1 MTELRDY
8 QQDLLKRTQESL
20 AAPSA
25 RVMVQL
31 PTGGGKTRIAA
42 DLLRWW
48 LSGEGK
54 AVWIT
59 HRNELSDQTCQVLNR
74 SGVRAV
80 NSLEWYND
88 APAPIQRGGV
98 VILMAQTVSRR
109 NRLDGVW
116 EQYNSGDLLIIDE
129 AHHAPAAGWVRAIHQ
144 WPGPVVGLTATPW
157 RLSKTEGFTH
167 LFNEL
172 ILGPQ
177 VKDMQAQGWLAK
189 AQILMPA
196 HDDLI
201 LGGEPTA
208 GDYSESGIELANQG
222 RDIWTAGALRFWQ
235 EYAQGRQTIVYAV
248 SKSHAENLT
257 AILKDADVTAGV
269 LLGDTPL
276 EERARRIKQF
286 SDGTLKVLVNVAVAT
301 EGFDLPDAACVVLTR
316 PTLSLALYLQMVG
329 RGLRPKTDG
338 GNCLILDLA
347 GNVERH
353 GFPEEEREWSLEARG
368 SQDEDGRPP
377 VVRCPVCSGV
387 SPAASH
393 DCVECGNPFG
403 KDCGRCGKWRAWK
416 TWKAETYCGDE
427 HDLVCNLCH
436 IDAHE
441 LNILPEGLKEIL
453 REELNEK
460 QPGVNPSNLQ
470 TFKEFRVAL
479 SEVAEELVYAN
490 KVDDY
495 TAFNRLTRQ
504 IRLLLRQE
512 NRLRA
517 AAREEVKEYLEAEL
531 GPRVKVI
538 CDALTQAGYEGER
551 FELLIDLE
559 GKEIEIFL
567 DGKKM
572 RDVFTYEQIVA
583 FTDAMENWKP

>member
-8 QQDLLKRTQESL
+8 QLDLLKRTQESL

-54 AVWIT
+54 AVWLT
-59 HRNELSDQTCQVLNR
+59 HRNELSDQTCQVLN
-74 SGVRAV
+74 SSSVRAV
-80 NSLEWYND
+80 NRLEWPTD
-88 APAPIQRGGV
+88 APAPTWRGGV

-109 NRLDGVW
+109 NRFDGVW
-116 EQYNSGDLLIIDE
+116 RGYNSGDLLIIDE
-129 AHHAPAAGWVRAIHQ
+129 AHHATAAGWERAIHQ

-167 LFNEL
+167 LFDEL

-189 AQILMPA
+189 AQVLMPD

-201 LGGEPTA
+201 LGGEPA
-208 GDYSESGIELANQG
+208 YNGDYSESGIELANQG

-248 SKSHAENLT
+248 SKAHAENLT
-257 AILKDADVTAGV
+257 AILKDANVPAGV

-276 EERARRIKQF
+276 EERARWIKQF

-368 SQDEDGRPP
+368 HQDEDGRPP
-377 VVRCPVCSGV
+377 VVRCPDCSGV

-393 DCVECGNPFG
+393 YCLECGNPFG
-403 KDCGRCGKWRAWK
+403 KDCGRCGKWRAWQ
-416 TWKAETYCGDE
+416 TWSAETYCGDD
-427 HDLVCNLCH
+427 HDLVCNRCH
-436 IDAHE
+436 FDAHE
-441 LNILPEGLKEIL
+441 LANLAEDLSEGLKEVL
-453 REELNEK
+453 RNERQPDVNPASLNTLEGIDARLEELYEHMRQIGRIRIGRVVDND
-460 QPGVNPSNLQ
+460 VFLD
-470 TFKEFRVAL
+470 FAKEYSLL
-479 SEVAEELVYAN
+479 SERKRPLLERRLLEKILDIPETAEVEELF
-490 KVDDY
+490 K
-495 TAFNRLTRQ
+495 
-504 IRLLLRQE
+504 
-512 NRLRA
+512 
-517 AAREEVKEYLEAEL
+517 
-531 GPRVKVI
+531 
-538 CDALTQAGYEGER
+538 
-551 FELLIDLE
+551 
-559 GKEIEIFL
+559 
-567 DGKKM
+567 
-572 RDVFTYEQIVA
+572 VFTERDMTRIVLEKA
-583 FTDAMENWKP
+583 KDGSWRIRVR